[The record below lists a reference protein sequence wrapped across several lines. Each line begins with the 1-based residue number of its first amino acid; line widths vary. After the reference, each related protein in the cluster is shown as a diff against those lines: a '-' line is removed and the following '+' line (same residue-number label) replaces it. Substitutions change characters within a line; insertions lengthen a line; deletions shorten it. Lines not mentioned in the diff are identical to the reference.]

1 MALGMIHR
9 DNTHK
14 DLTRLFPKGIIKR
27 FRCHGVLDIM
37 IGRTVAV
44 RALPSRLLKITFV
57 SPRMLDAMLEKM
69 ICIFSVRLIQK
80 QCIEVQELSDVRRLL
95 REVQL

>member
-1 MALGMIHR
+1 MIHTDR
-9 DNTHK
+9 TYN
-14 DLTRLFPKGIIKR
+14 DLIRLLLHGVIKR
-27 FRCHGVLDIM
+27 INCYGVLDIM
-37 IGRTVAV
+37 IGRMVAV
-44 RALPSRLLKITFV
+44 RALPSRLLSFLKITFV
-57 SPRMLDAMLEKM
+57 SPRMLDAMLEKV